1 MMFLL
6 MKATSNAKFTLNAI
20 KIDEDDRES
29 EDALIEKTMDE
40 YERIDK
46 LLALTKNIKELTD
59 KLDDNNVYKIDPKIN
74 TYYIDYLQFSITI

>member
-1 MMFLL
+1 
-6 MKATSNAKFTLNAI
+6 
-20 KIDEDDRES
+20 
-29 EDALIEKTMDE
+29 MDE

>member
-1 MMFLL
+1 

-29 EDALIEKTMDE
+29 EAALIEKTMDE